1 MSVALL
7 LNASFEP
14 IRVIT
19 ERRALT
25 LVLDAKAEII
35 EEKPGRLRSATRD
48 WPIPAVVRLIEYR
61 KIPYTARVPL
71 NRRAV
76 IARDKGVCA
85 YCGGSGDEMD
95 HVIPRSRGGEHR
107 WENVVC
113 SCRKCN
119 GRKADK
125 LLSEIGWTLNRTP
138 YAPTGTVWLLIGRV
152 RVVDPMWEPYLQVA

>member
-1 MSVALL
+1 
-7 LNASFEP
+7 
-14 IRVIT
+14 
-19 ERRALT
+19 
-25 LVLDAKAEII
+25 
-35 EEKPGRLRSATRD
+35 
-48 WPIPAVVRLIEYR
+48 
-61 KIPYTARVPL
+61 
-71 NRRAV
+71 
-76 IARDKGVCA
+76 
-85 YCGGSGDEMD
+85 MD

-152 RVVDPMWEPYLQVA
+152 RVVDPAWEPYLQVA